1 MERMK
6 CMKDKL
12 IEVAYEEINHNL
24 KNLNTCELGE
34 VIDMVKDLSEAI
46 YYCEVAKAMQ
56 HSTVPE
62 TKKRWRNMQCHI
74 LRHQYHIYNGEVIKT
89 SLFFIF
95 TKLLLV

>member
-34 VIDMVKDLSEAI
+34 VIDMIKDLSEAM
-46 YYCEVAKAMQ
+46 YYCEVTKAMQ
-56 HSTVPE
+56 YSDMPE
-62 TKKRWRNMQCHI
+62 IKEKMV
-74 LRHQYHIYNGEVIKT
+74 QYAMPHTTPPV
-89 SLFFIF
+89 
-95 TKLLLV
+95 V

>member
-12 IEVAYEEINHNL
+12 IEVAYEEQMLTDDDMANL
-24 KNLNTCELGE
+24 QMQVLQLLDERAYKYNGSDSSSIRKE
-34 VIDMVKDLSEAI
+34 IMVKDLSEAI

-62 TKKRWRNMQCHI
+62 TKEKMA
-74 LRHQYHIYNGEVIKT
+74 QYAMPHTTPPI
-89 SLFFIF
+89 S
-95 TKLLLV
+95 

>member
-46 YYCEVAKAMQ
+46 YYCEVTKAMK
-56 HSTVPE
+56 HSSIPE
-62 TKKRWRNMQCHI
+62 TKEKMA
-74 LRHQYHIYNGEVIKT
+74 QYEMSHTTPPI
-89 SLFFIF
+89 S
-95 TKLLLV
+95 

>member
-46 YYCEVAKAMQ
+46 YYCEVTKAMQ
-56 HSTVPE
+56 HSTIPE
-62 TKKRWRNMQCHI
+62 TKEKMT
-74 LRHQYHIYNGEVIKT
+74 QYEMPHTTPPI
-89 SLFFIF
+89 S
-95 TKLLLV
+95 

>member
-34 VIDMVKDLSEAI
+34 VIDMVKDLSKAI
-46 YYCEVAKAMQ
+46 YYCEVTKVMQ

-62 TKKRWRNMQCHI
+62 TKEKMAQYEMPHI
-74 LRHQYHIYNGEVIKT
+74 TPPI
-89 SLFFIF
+89 S
-95 TKLLLV
+95 

>member
-34 VIDMVKDLSEAI
+34 VIDMVKDYQKLYI
-46 YYCEVAKAMQ
+46 IAK
-56 HSTVPE
+56 
-62 TKKRWRNMQCHI
+62 
-74 LRHQYHIYNGEVIKT
+74 L
-89 SLFFIF
+89 
-95 TKLLLV
+95 